1 VSARIPDEA
10 FDFYVG
16 LGPSRSYRAVAD
28 RYGVSKRAVVKHALR
43 EKWADR
49 LREIQEK
56 ARAESD
62 KDLAEEMA
70 EMHAR
75 HKKML
80 RAMAVRALA
89 GLKEL
94 QLRSGME
101 AIRAGELVIRME
113 RIVFGEP
120 EEHGADS
127 IEEITKRE
135 IQTLL
140 KVADEE
146 EEEDDDDDDE
156 EGPPVPEDPKPDDDQ
171 GGGHAPAQ

>member
-43 EKWADR
+43 EKWAER

-56 ARAESD
+56 ARAEGD

-80 RAMAVRALA
+80 RAMAVRALS

-94 QLRSGME
+94 ELRSGME
-101 AIRAGELVIRME
+101 AIRAAELVIRME

-127 IEEITKRE
+127 LEEITKRE

-140 KVADEE
+140 KVTDVDEE
-146 EEEDDDDDDE
+146 DEEEDDDDE
-156 EGPPVPEDPKPDDDQ
+156 EPEDPKPDDDQ